1 MADLAA
7 GGAAEVV
14 VTFGRE
20 LAHITSLTLLSNGVV
35 TLAVTAPA
43 ALEEGVVTGS
53 VKSLA
58 SPMQAATFLFEYHA
72 PAVGPPEKVFS
83 TPTPTFCFMNEAVTS
98 HVTLRNI
105 DPKPSSAFAFSPAV
119 SNSRVSSTWEATRVA
134 FDHMCAGTDGGSVTT
149 TVNPDLQLSTPNPEP
164 FTPNLQP

>member
-1 MADLAA
+1 VADLAA

-20 LAHITSLTLLSNGVV
+20 LARVASLSLLPNGVV

-43 ALEEGVVTGS
+43 ALEQGVVVGS

-58 SPMQAATFLFEYHA
+58 SPMQDATFLFEYHS
-72 PAVGPPEKVFS
+72 PAAGPPVVVFS
-83 TPTPTFCFMNEAVTS
+83 TPTFCFQNEAVTS

-105 DPKPSSAFAFSPAV
+105 DPKPATAFTFSPSV
-119 SNSRVSSTWEATRVA
+119 SDPRISSTWEETRVA

-149 TVNPDLQLSTPNPEP
+149 TVNPKPSSINP
-164 FTPNLQP
+164 QP